1 MKKALFIFAICV
13 LAGCASKGDKAQK
26 VAEQFLDA
34 YISNDFAAATEMC
47 SDSFKE
53 LFSKTVK
60 DFESLDPQVKEM
72 LKEQCA
78 QLKYEISL
86 VERVNKSD
94 TFNISYNII
103 RVLPDSSSFRDSVMA
118 STLKVVDGKV
128 ARLNK

>member
-1 MKKALFIFAICV
+1 
-13 LAGCASKGDKAQK
+13 
-26 VAEQFLDA
+26 
-34 YISNDFAAATEMC
+34 MC

-103 RVLPDSSSFRDSVMA
+103 RVLPDSSSFKDSVMA

>member
-13 LAGCASKGDKAQK
+13 LAGCASKADKAQK

-34 YISNDFAAATEMC
+34 YISNDFTAATEMC
-47 SDSFKE
+47 SDGFKE
-53 LFSKTVK
+53 LFGKTVK
-60 DFESLDPQVKEM
+60 DFESLDPQIKEM